1 MGDIKSEEEAV
12 DPGGDLCPLEF
23 FPNELF
29 LNVYKRLDLEAKKA
43 FRLLCKRLRDRS
55 EDHEETLCKDWVLGI
70 HGLAGDHGR
79 LLTPE
84 LLIELATQFRVMKGL
99 VAFFGNQGQFH
110 LVYIPVD
117 NALVHL
123 NRTHPELETIELN
136 RAKCTKS
143 GLEALF
149 TMKNIK
155 TVNFKHT
162 SFEISG
168 DLSPDEKYSE
178 SIEKLVIYRS
188 PIVSRGLAAMLRN
201 ISTNLKHLE
210 ISHTSPSFHG
220 VGVDGG
226 ILFPNLTIFE
236 LKGNASAGDAVREL
250 NLNSLL
256 GSFGQG
262 LKELKLEGISS
273 TANDLTITS
282 EFSFPDLEIL
292 ELKRDFQHINDQG
305 VLSILRRTK
314 ALKALALDATE
325 CTLESIGSSDIDFS
339 SLVQLDMSHSEL
351 LTETGLTLVMSKVG
365 TELKVLKLVGTNI
378 SLDRTSSIP
387 GFLPNLEDLD
397 LSFCPNLSNAA
408 FITFLNKTGEN
419 LYRLNLRETPVT
431 LRGISSVT
439 FSFQKLK
446 YIDVSYWYSVEE
458 NIATSDLLCLLNKT
472 NRSLEV
478 QLDVANNDDRL
489 DCDAIRELFPN
500 IFLIDAD

>member
-1 MGDIKSEEEAV
+1 
-12 DPGGDLCPLEF
+12 
-23 FPNELF
+23 
-29 LNVYKRLDLEAKKA
+29 
-43 FRLLCKRLRDRS
+43 
-55 EDHEETLCKDWVLGI
+55 
-70 HGLAGDHGR
+70 
-79 LLTPE
+79 
-84 LLIELATQFRVMKGL
+84 
-99 VAFFGNQGQFH
+99 
-110 LVYIPVD
+110 
-117 NALVHL
+117 
-123 NRTHPELETIELN
+123 
-136 RAKCTKS
+136 
-143 GLEALF
+143 
-149 TMKNIK
+149 
-155 TVNFKHT
+155 
-162 SFEISG
+162 
-168 DLSPDEKYSE
+168 
-178 SIEKLVIYRS
+178 
-188 PIVSRGLAAMLRN
+188 
-201 ISTNLKHLE
+201 
-210 ISHTSPSFHG
+210 
-220 VGVDGG
+220 
-226 ILFPNLTIFE
+226 
-236 LKGNASAGDAVREL
+236 
-250 NLNSLL
+250 
-256 GSFGQG
+256 
-262 LKELKLEGISS
+262 
-273 TANDLTITS
+273 
-282 EFSFPDLEIL
+282 
-292 ELKRDFQHINDQG
+292 
-305 VLSILRRTK
+305 LRRTK

-500 IFLIDAD
+500 IFLIEDD